1 MARIGGK
8 EVYFRRRGKE
18 GTIYAQITLPHKEGG
33 RISDLRVERST
44 GTADQRQAEKFA
56 KAMILAA
63 YEAITQPEPV
73 KAATERLFGQALA
86 AYEAQTKDKRFLLPL
101 LDEIGTMPLSEVTQE
116 VVDNLAAKLY
126 PRATAAT
133 RNRQVYTP
141 VGAIL
146 KMAETPDYRPPRLKR
161 PKGYLPPSNFVAPPK
176 DWWKRVIEVSEP
188 NLAAILWFWRLI
200 GRRTTEACQ
209 IKPEHVDRD
218 TWRVEVWDGKGKQK
232 IMTTLPEEVIE
243 QLRKYE
249 WWKQKYVFGF
259 SSRARVYPK
268 LKAACKR
275 AGVPYSRPKDSGRHS
290 WASYF
295 LEQGGTLKE
304 LKEAGRWKTIKVPDM
319 IYGHLE
325 HSKVDA
331 QARQISENWA
341 KEQAGKGEVIKPDFS
356 ANQRQDK
363 K

>member
-1 MARIGGK
+1 MPI
-8 EVYFRRRGKE
+8 
-18 GTIYAQITLPHKEGG
+18 
-33 RISDLRVERST
+33 
-44 GTADQRQAEKFA
+44 
-56 KAMILAA
+56 
-63 YEAITQPEPV
+63 
-73 KAATERLFGQALA
+73 
-86 AYEAQTKDKRFLLPL
+86 

-116 VVDNLAAKLY
+116 VIDRIAAKLY
-126 PRATAAT
+126 PGASAAT

-141 VGAIL
+141 IAAIL
-146 KMAETPDYRPPRLKR
+146 NKAETVDYRPPRLKR
-161 PKGYLPPSNFVAPPK
+161 PKGYLPPSNFIAPRK

-188 NLAAILWFWRLI
+188 NLAAILWFWRLH
-200 GRRTTEACQ
+200 GRRTTEACE
-209 IKPEHVDRD
+209 IRPEHVDSD

-232 IMTTLPEEVIE
+232 IVITLAEQVIE

-249 WWKQKYVFGF
+249 WQKQRYVFGF
-259 SSRARVYPK
+259 SSKSRVYPK
-268 LKAACKR
+268 LRAACKQ

-331 QARQISENWA
+331 RVRRIGEEWA
-341 KEQAGKGEVIKPDFS
+341 NEQAGKGEVINHDFA
-356 ANQRQDK
+356 ANQTASKRRK